1 MLAGNIILV
10 KILFFVFSKAAFTVN
25 VLQYLLKLCRHVIVA
40 VCECPFYNFVP
51 RGVCIF
57 EKAKTTV
64 GNQIVGF
71 N

>member
-10 KILFFVFSKAAFTVN
+10 KIIFFVNNKAA
-25 VLQYLLKLCRHVIVA
+25 
-40 VCECPFYNFVP
+40 
-51 RGVCIF
+51 RGVWIF
-57 EKAKTTV
+57 EKAKTTI